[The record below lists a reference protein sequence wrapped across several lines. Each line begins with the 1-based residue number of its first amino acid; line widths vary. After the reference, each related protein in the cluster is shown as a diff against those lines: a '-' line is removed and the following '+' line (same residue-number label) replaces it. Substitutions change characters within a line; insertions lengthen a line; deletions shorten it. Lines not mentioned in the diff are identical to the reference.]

1 LRPEKED
8 MDYYLT
14 IESSA
19 VAEFKDRGSKFLAY
33 SFPLKSA
40 DGLKKIL
47 SELKE
52 EHPKAVH
59 YCFAYRT
66 GIEGNQFRA
75 NDDGEPSGTAGKP
88 ILGQIDTKGL
98 TDMLIVVVRYFGG
111 TLLGVPGLINAY
123 KTSASLVL
131 QCTPIV
137 QKAVEINYKLHFNYT
152 EMNDVMRILK
162 QYNCTIYKNEMQLFC
177 IVKTGIPKS
186 KLDDVLDAFA
196 EIKNLELLH
205 AK

>member
-1 LRPEKED
+1 

-47 SELKE
+47 SELKK

-111 TLLGVPGLINAY
+111 TLLGVPGLTNAY

>member
-1 LRPEKED
+1 
-8 MDYYLT
+8 
-14 IESSA
+14 
-19 VAEFKDRGSKFLAY
+19 
-33 SFPLKSA
+33 LKSA

-47 SELKE
+47 SELKK

-111 TLLGVPGLINAY
+111 TLLGVPGLTNAY
-123 KTSASLVL
+123 KTSASLVF